1 MLQEA
6 GELSVVL
13 FNLNVNPMNEG
24 STLMTYAPPR
34 RPHLPANTITLGI
47 RISPHEIWGNINIQ
61 TTLLWDSNDP
71 CLLCYSLSSH
81 LVYPLC
87 FKHILTT
94 TLLQS
99 TIKKANITGNHFSY
113 ATPLTKMGKRK
124 YSPRCFTNESRKL
137 P

>member
-47 RISPHEIWGNINIQ
+47 RISTYEFAGDTNIQ
-61 TTLLWDSNDP
+61 PMALS
-71 CLLCYSLSSH
+71 YSSIP
-81 LVYPLC
+81 PLGREH
-87 FKHILTT
+87 KIPG
-94 TLLQS
+94 
-99 TIKKANITGNHFSY
+99 IG
-113 ATPLTKMGKRK
+113 
-124 YSPRCFTNESRKL
+124 
-137 P
+137 